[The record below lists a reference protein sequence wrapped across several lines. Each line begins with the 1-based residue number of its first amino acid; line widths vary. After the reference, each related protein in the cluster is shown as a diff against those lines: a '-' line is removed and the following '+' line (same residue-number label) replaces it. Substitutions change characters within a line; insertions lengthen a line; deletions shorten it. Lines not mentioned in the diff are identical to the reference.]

1 MKRNSGFTLMELLVA
16 VGLMVILMTAI
27 VMIFYRSTDVMKIQ
41 DARINIYE
49 NARAAVDICSNDIQ
63 NAIPASGGQQRMW
76 IANYNRPLQA
86 PALAGSDMDGAADYI
101 GMVTV
106 TTCPTG
112 SGATATREL
121 KTVYAEY
128 FLTNDDDAETS
139 FTGRGSTRS
148 GRSQRRIFVLKRRL
162 WALPTLITTLQI
174 QQISAIP
181 ILTTPL
187 SNAATGPLVT
197 TNNLTPPGPSPAT
210 MTLIED
216 ADLCHWI
223 VSFNLE
229 VYHYNAAAALGPTNP
244 KFYELTEAG
253 SPYTPAVMP
262 LGDLPGSEPVLPR
275 KIRITLRVIEGAAER
290 QERMMQR
297 EVWVPLGG

>member
-1 MKRNSGFTLMELLVA
+1 MKRNAGFTLMELLVA

-49 NARAAVDICSNDIQ
+49 NARAAVDICASDIQ

-76 IANYNRPLQA
+76 VANYARPA
-86 PALAGSDMDGAADYI
+86 AGPVPVGDNMDGAADYI
-101 GMVTV
+101 GLVTV
-106 TTCPTG
+106 TTCPAG
-112 SGATATREL
+112 SGVSATREL

-139 FTGRGSTRS
+139 FSGRGNTT
-148 GRSQRRIFVLKRRL
+148 GQRSQRRIFVLKRRL
-162 WALPTLITTLQI
+162 WSLPTLITTLQI

-187 SNAATGPLVT
+187 SNMATGPLVT
-197 TNNLTPPGPSPAT
+197 TNTLTPPGPSPAT

-216 ADLCHWI
+216 ADLCHWV

-229 VYHYNAAAALGPTNP
+229 VYHYNAAAAPGPSNP
-244 KFYELTEAG
+244 KYYELNEAG
-253 SPYTPAVMP
+253 SPYTVAVMP
-262 LGDLPGSEPVLPR
+262 LGDLPGSEPVVPR
-275 KIRITLRVIEGAAER
+275 KIRLSLRVIEGAGER
-290 QERMMQR
+290 QERLIQR

>member
-27 VMIFYRSTDVMKIQ
+27 VLIFHRSTDVMKIQ
-41 DARINIYE
+41 GARIDIYE
-49 NARAAVDICSNDIQ
+49 NARAAIDTCCNDIQ

-76 IANYNRPLQA
+76 VENFNRPV
-86 PALAGSDMDGAADYI
+86 ALPVPVGNNVDGAADYV
-101 GMVTV
+101 GVVTV
-106 TTCPTG
+106 TTCPAG

-139 FTGRGSTRS
+139 LTGKGYTKAQ
-148 GRSQRRIFVLKRRL
+148 RSQRRIFVLKRRL

-174 QQISAIP
+174 QQISSIP
-181 ILTTPL
+181 ILSAPL
-187 SNAATGPLVT
+187 TSPTGPLTVT
-197 TNNLTPPGPSPAT
+197 SNLTPPGPSPAT
-210 MTLIED
+210 MTLVED

-223 VSFNLE
+223 VSFNVE
-229 VYHYNAAAALGPTNP
+229 VYHYDATKPPSPTNP
-244 KFYELTEAG
+244 KYYELSESG
-253 SPYTPAVMP
+253 NPYVKAVMP
-262 LGDLPGSEPVLPR
+262 LGDLPGSEPVVPR
-275 KIRITLRVIEGAAER
+275 KMRISLRVIEGAAER
-290 QERMMQR
+290 QERLIQR